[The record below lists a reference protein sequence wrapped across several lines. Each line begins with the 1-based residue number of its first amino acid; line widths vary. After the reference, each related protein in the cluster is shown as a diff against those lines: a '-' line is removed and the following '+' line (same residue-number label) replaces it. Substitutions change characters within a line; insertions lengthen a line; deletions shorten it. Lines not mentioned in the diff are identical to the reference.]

1 MFFVL
6 ISVSQVKGGDMPFEP
21 QFWTGLWEDTIGAVV
36 MWIPSLLGALA
47 LLIIGW
53 LVARLAQ
60 FLVGSLLRR
69 LRLDALT
76 ERVGISRTLSNAG
89 MDTSVSNLLA
99 RLTYWLILFVFILAA
114 VESLGLIGFADTINQ
129 LVGYLPNVIAAA
141 LILLLGSLIAQV
153 VGDALREMTIRA
165 GVAAGPALGQVVRYT
180 LLIFAVIL
188 ALAQLGIQTDLL
200 IIAASS
206 LLVATSLALALA
218 FGIGSRDLARNIM
231 AGFHAKES
239 FEEGQ
244 RLDVRG
250 HSGELLSIGAVKSL
264 IKTSNGTLSLPNSV
278 LMEEE
283 VTVLQSGEA
292 E

>member
-1 MFFVL
+1 
-6 ISVSQVKGGDMPFEP
+6 MPFDP

-36 MWIPSLLGALA
+36 MWIPNLLGALA

-60 FLVGSLLRR
+60 FIVGGLLRR
-69 LRLDALT
+69 LRLDVLT

-89 MDTSVSNLLA
+89 VDPSVSSLMA

-129 LVGYLPNVIAAA
+129 LVGYLPNVLAAA

-153 VGDALREMTIRA
+153 VGEALREMTTRA

-180 LLIFAVIL
+180 LLIFAIIL
-188 ALAQLGIQTDLL
+188 ALGQLGIQTDLL

-206 LLVATSLALALA
+206 LLIATSLALALA

-239 FEEGQ
+239 FEAGQ
-244 RLDVRG
+244 RLNVRG

-264 IKTSNGTLSLPNSV
+264 IKTGNGTVSLPNSV

>member
-1 MFFVL
+1 
-6 ISVSQVKGGDMPFEP
+6 MPFDP

-36 MWIPSLLGALA
+36 MWLPNLLGSLA
-47 LLIIGW
+47 LLLIGW
-53 LVARLAQ
+53 LVARMAQ
-60 FLVGSLLRR
+60 FIIGGLLRR
-69 LRLDALT
+69 LRLDSLT
-76 ERVGISRTLSNAG
+76 ERVGISRILSNAG
-89 MDTSVSNLLA
+89 MDPSVSSLLA
-99 RLTYWLILFVFILAA
+99 RLTYWLILFVFVLAA
-114 VESLGLIGFADTINQ
+114 VESLGLIGFADTLNQ
-129 LVGYLPNVIAAA
+129 LVGYLPNVLAAA

-153 VGDALREMTIRA
+153 VGDALREMTTRA

>member
-1 MFFVL
+1 
-6 ISVSQVKGGDMPFEP
+6 MPFDP
-21 QFWTGLWEDTIGAVV
+21 QFWTGLWEDTIGAVTL
-36 MWIPSLLGALA
+36 WIPNLLGALA

-60 FLVGSLLRR
+60 FVIGGLLRR

-76 ERVGISRTLSNAG
+76 ERVGISSTLSNAG
-89 MDTSVSNLLA
+89 MDSSVSNLLA

-114 VESLGLIGFADTINQ
+114 VESLGLIGFAETINQ

-165 GVAAGPALGQVVRYT
+165 GVAAGPALGQVARYT

-206 LLVATSLALALA
+206 LLAATSLALALA

-239 FEEGQ
+239 FQAGQ

-264 IKTSNGTLSLPNSV
+264 IRTSNGTVSLPNSV

-283 VTVLQSGEA
+283 VIVLRSGE
-292 E
+292 EE

>member
-1 MFFVL
+1 
-6 ISVSQVKGGDMPFEP
+6 MPFDP
-21 QFWTGLWEDTIGAVV
+21 QFWTGLWEDTIGAVTL
-36 MWIPSLLGALA
+36 WIPNLLGALA

-60 FLVGSLLRR
+60 FVIGGLLRR

-76 ERVGISRTLSNAG
+76 ERVGISSTLSNAG
-89 MDTSVSNLLA
+89 MDSSVSNLLA

-114 VESLGLIGFADTINQ
+114 VESLGLIGFAETINQ

-206 LLVATSLALALA
+206 LLAATSLALALA

-239 FEEGQ
+239 FQAGQ
-244 RLDVRG
+244 RLGVRG

-264 IKTSNGTLSLPNSV
+264 IRTSNGTVSLPNSV

-283 VTVLQSGEA
+283 VIVLRSGE
-292 E
+292 EE